1 MRFVQK
7 DLIYGK
13 DMIKEKI
20 MRLNKKILK
29 NIKKKNINLITID
42 GVTCSGKSLFAKLLK
57 KKIRK

>member
-42 GVTCSGKSLFAKLLK
+42 GVT
-57 KKIRK
+57 